1 MTQQA
6 ENQSPKKKNSR
17 MALGRGL
24 SALVSSTPTQSPTP
38 TPTPTPNVANAN
50 VEPAAVSNRDA
61 VVGTPKDLD
70 NTKASPATSPTLTH
84 NHPEKKASSP
94 TFLPISQI
102 KTNPEQPR
110 QDFSESEIS
119 ELSDSIKAL
128 GVIQPIL
135 VRSRGGN
142 YEIIA
147 GERRF
152 RAATRAG
159 LQEVP
164 VLIRDISE
172 QEAFEIAM
180 VENIQRQQ
188 LNPIEEA
195 AGYQRL
201 MDEFSLTTQEVAE
214 RVGKDRATVSNFTR
228 LLRLPVVVQ
237 TLLKEGKISTGHAK
251 AILTV
256 KEPSAQIGLA
266 NKIIA
271 ENLTVRAIE
280 AIVSREVVLETKTKR
295 STGQSKQTSSTSQY
309 PDLEERLRNAL
320 GTKVTVHKKRKGGQI
335 ELHFFS
341 EEELDRL
348 AQILLKN
355 GGN

>member
-1 MTQQA
+1 MAQQA
-6 ENQSPKKKNSR
+6 DNRTKKNSR

-24 SALVSSTPTQSPTP
+24 SALVSSTPVASPTP
-38 TPTPTPNVANAN
+38 TTTSPQTIQAPTDTDVHNTDSLDNASTNPANMKPVTAPS
-50 VEPAAVSNRDA
+50 PAAKS
-61 VVGTPKDLD
+61 
-70 NTKASPATSPTLTH
+70 SSQTL
-84 NHPEKKASSP
+84 
-94 TFLPISQI
+94 LPISQI
-102 KTNPEQPR
+102 KTNPDQPR
-110 QDFSESEIS
+110 QTFSDSEIS
-119 ELSDSIKAL
+119 ELSDSIKTL
-128 GVIQPIL
+128 GVIQPII
-135 VRSRGGN
+135 VRSRGGD
-142 YEIIA
+142 YEIVA

-172 QEAFEIAM
+172 QEASEIAM

-201 MDEFSLTTQEVAE
+201 MDQFSLTTQEVAE

-228 LLRLPVVVQ
+228 LLRLPDVVQ
-237 TLLKEGKISTGHAK
+237 ELIKERKITTGHAK

-280 AIVSREVVLETKTKR
+280 AIVSREVVLDTKTKR
-295 STGQSKQTSSTSQY
+295 GPANSKTSSSNSQY
-309 PDLEERLRNAL
+309 SDLEERLRNAL
-320 GTKVTVHKKRKGGQI
+320 GTKVSIQRRRKGGQI

-348 AQILLKN
+348 AQILLEN